1 MKATTVAFGAVIY
14 VAAAGLIFGGGCLA
28 QPETVEGLVKR
39 DSNKEAWKV
48 PIVAKQPNEN
58 KPTQV
63 LGNYP
68 ELSPDTLARPLK
80 KNQGRLPFSQFLA
93 AASKEEAT
101 KRPSSSATI
110 PNHILQWLSQ
120 RQKAITTSSPQPS
133 LEAAAKKTDPQ
144 VWSSQP
150 RFGVEKVGGG
160 REEPEPVA
168 VTKDPHEAEEKQ
180 ARTTMKPR
188 LLIQRPS
195 YNPQLAVASSTDNE
209 VVGENTEEEDETV
222 TLNPRVAAI
231 IMDDFMERQK
241 DKLSVAG
248 LVIGLTFVAAF
259 IAIAIGLVG
268 HGLVKRCRIG
278 PPSSSGDSGFSGR
291 SSRNSWMRSP
301 GDEDQTPPELRPG
314 SQSGH
319 PGYSNNNRRRSS
331 GRTRHIPGTLPG
343 HSVSV
348 LFKKNLC
355 NPHFHFSYFGHGG
368 HSEIFSLYVR
378 KYH

>member
-1 MKATTVAFGAVIY
+1 MKATKAVAFY
-14 VAAAGLIFGGGCLA
+14 VAAAGLIFGGGCSA
-28 QPETVEGLVKR
+28 QPETMEGLVKK
-39 DSNKEAWKV
+39 DEAWKV

-63 LGNYP
+63 LGSYP

-80 KNQGRLPFSQFLA
+80 KNQGSRLPFSQFLA
-93 AASKEEAT
+93 AASKAT
-101 KRPSSSATI
+101 KRPSSTV
-110 PNHILQWLSQ
+110 PDHILQWLSQ
-120 RQKAITTSSPQPS
+120 RQKSMTSSSPQPPS
-133 LEAAAKKTDPQ
+133 ETEAKKIDPQ
-144 VWSSQP
+144 P
-150 RFGVEKVGGG
+150 HFGVGLLG
-160 REEPEPVA
+160 RNEQTQPVA
-168 VTKDPHEAEEKQ
+168 VTKDMSGQEKKEG
-180 ARTTMKPR
+180 RTSTMKPR

-195 YNPQLAVASSTDNE
+195 YNPQLALASSTKPENE
-209 VVGENTEEEDETV
+209 VAEEDETKV

-355 NPHFHFSYFGHGG
+355 NPHFHFSCFGHGG
-368 HSEIFSLYVR
+368 HSEIFSLYESTIRRLSSNR
-378 KYH
+378 KKKPVEK